1 MLAFDLLGV
10 NFADGMSRGRQ
21 VPFIDA
27 CRIRIK
33 MHQPKGNRTAGG
45 EVYRAVS
52 GGGVKGKREGA
63 GSLRIAAAQA
73 VVK

>member
-1 MLAFDLLGV
+1 MKE
-10 NFADGMSRGRQ
+10 RGL
-21 VPFIDA
+21 VSEESDT
-27 CRIRIK
+27 
-33 MHQPKGNRTAGG
+33 HQYRFRSITDPDSGRPLCGNRTAGG